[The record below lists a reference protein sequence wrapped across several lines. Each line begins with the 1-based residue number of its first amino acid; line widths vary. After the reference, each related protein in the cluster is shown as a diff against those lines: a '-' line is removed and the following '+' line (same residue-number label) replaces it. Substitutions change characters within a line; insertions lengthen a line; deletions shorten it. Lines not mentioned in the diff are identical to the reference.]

1 MRRQRSLFKHKYLVR
16 VVQGESIEHYTFPT
30 KIAAQHFAKQMNQL
44 GKDVEI
50 TKGE

>member
-16 VVQGESIEHYTFPT
+16 VVEGEQLEVYPFPT
-30 KIAAQHFAKQMNQL
+30 KVAAEHFSRQMKSL

-50 TKGE
+50 ERV